1 MQMGREFGPLALLSL
16 TSLGGSCKQLARNLC
31 FKWQYHTFIIWK
43 NKVFQLHAEINIPEF
58 YGKKINV
65 F

>member
-16 TSLGGSCKQLARNLC
+16 TSLGGSCKQPAHNLC
-31 FKWQYHTFIIWK
+31 FKRHCHIFIIWK
-43 NKVFQLHAEINIPEF
+43 NKVFQLHAQINIPEF